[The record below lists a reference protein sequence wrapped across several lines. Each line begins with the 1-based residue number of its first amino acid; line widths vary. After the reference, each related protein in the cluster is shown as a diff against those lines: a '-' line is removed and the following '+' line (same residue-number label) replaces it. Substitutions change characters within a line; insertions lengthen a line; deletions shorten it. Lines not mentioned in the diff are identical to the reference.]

1 MCTCLFVSSHPYI
14 LISSDSCALACIL
27 ASSYAQV
34 GVCLL
39 VTLYPHILLS
49 LGSCI
54 LCACW
59 YLSILAYS
67 YSQFHVLRVLAGI
80 LESSNPHILRFMY
93 SRCLLMSSHPHI
105 LICSCYFNLKLL
117 PYYKGALISL
127 NTSSGNKNFCRQ
139 SGSNLFKLEKFYYA
153 ISLLQ
158 PCDSALIY
166 CWSVFCFAVIR

>member
-1 MCTCLFVSSHPYI
+1 MFVCTCLFVSSHPYI
-14 LISSDSCALACIL
+14 LISSGSCALACIPS
-27 ASSYAQV
+27 SSYAQV

-39 VTLYPHILLS
+39 VTLYPHIFLS

-67 YSQFHVLRVLAGI
+67 YSQFHVLRVLDGI
-80 LESSNPHILRFMY
+80 LASSNPHILTFMY

-105 LICSCYFNLKLL
+105 LICSCYLKLL

-139 SGSNLFKLEKFYYA
+139 SGCNFFKLEKFYQA
-153 ISLLQ
+153 ISLL
-158 PCDSALIY
+158 
-166 CWSVFCFAVIR
+166 